1 MSRVLIIEDEQEIA
15 NLEKDYLEI
24 AKIDADILN
33 NGKDV
38 YKKITENNYDLILL
52 DLMLP
57 DKSGYDICREIRDKI
72 DIPIIMVTAKGQS
85 IDKIRGLGIGADDY
99 VAKPFDPAEL
109 VARVQANINQYKRLK
124 NNTNK
129 KENKIKINNIELY
142 TDNWKV
148 FKNGN
153 EIKFANKEFEL
164 LRFLAENANQVFTK
178 EKLFETIWGYDY
190 VGDVATVTV
199 HINRIREKIED
210 EPQKPKIIETIW
222 GVGYRLNK

>member
-24 AKIDADILN
+24 AKIEADILN

-57 DKSGYDICREIRDKI
+57 DKSGYDICKEIRDKI

-109 VARVQANINQYKRLK
+109 VARVQANMNQYKRLK

-129 KENKIKINNIELY
+129 KENIIKINNIELY

-178 EKLFETIWGYDY
+178 EKIFETIWGYDY

>member
-57 DKSGYDICREIRDKI
+57 DKSGYDICKEIRNKI

-124 NNTNK
+124 NSTNK
-129 KENKIKINNIELY
+129 KGNIIKINNIELY
-142 TDNWKV
+142 TDNWKI